1 MYNAN
6 KPAAGDL
13 PSSGQLL
20 KSTFI
25 ALGVAAVILVTAVLP
40 GEYGIDP
47 TGVGRLLG
55 LTQMGEIKTQLAA
68 EAAVAVAEEEA
79 AEETQTGAV
88 APVEPA
94 ITRPTPA
101 EPAPKVAPVMEQA
114 VAAPVR
120 DDEMSVTLV
129 PGQGAEIKLEI
140 LKDKIVKYRWTGN
153 GGRVNHDTHGDP
165 YGAPKGFYHGYGK
178 GRAIASDEG
187 ELTAAFD
194 GKHGWFWRNRSKE
207 DVTVTLRVEG
217 EYIAI
222 ERVQ

>member
-6 KPAAGDL
+6 KPAADDL

-47 TGVGRLLG
+47 TGVGRVLG

-68 EAAVAVAEEEA
+68 EAAVAAAEA

-88 APVEPA
+88 APVEPS
-94 ITRPTPA
+94 PSA
-101 EPAPKVAPVMEQA
+101 EPAPKADPVTEQA
-114 VAAPVR
+114 VAAAVR
-120 DDEMSVTLV
+120 DDEMSIMLV

-140 LKDKIVKYRWTGN
+140 LKGKIVKYHWSGN

-207 DVTVTLRVEG
+207 DVKVTLRVEG
-217 EYIAI
+217 EYIGI